1 MVLLELGS
9 VCPLQLWTAA
19 LLIDSSVKINAQ
31 GPVSCGC
38 GHLMQDIRTQVWDGV
53 SVCGG
58 GGWVGVHACMC
69 LCVCVGDR
77 VGVDGHPSTVG
88 VRSKQS
94 ERVSNCSGQQQR

>member
-53 SVCGG
+53 SVCV
-58 GGWVGVHACMC
+58 GGWVGGCARVHVSVC
-69 LCVCVGDR
+69 LCGGQGR
-77 VGVDGHPSTVG
+77 GGWTPIH
-88 VRSKQS
+88 
-94 ERVSNCSGQQQR
+94 SGC